1 MRNGDGDSVVG
12 TDEVQATRMSRI
24 NNQKNERIK
33 QTSSSRHSVRGPPT
47 RVVQAS
53 RAIAPQRTLR
63 WVHGPPARVVQASH
77 AISPQR
83 TLRWVHG
90 PPARVVQASHAIAPQ
105 RTLRWVRGPPARVV
119 QVAAGTDHFPRF
131 PTHFYHLSPHPTALA
146 HRPVDPS
153 TRAQRRYYYPQ
164 HHQYPAD

>member
-1 MRNGDGDSVVG
+1 MIVEAVVLVGSTMIAADGEGVVVRNGDGDSVVG
-12 TDEVQATRMSRI
+12 TDEVQATRISRI

-47 RVVQAS
+47 RVVRAS
-53 RAIAPQRTLR
+53 R
-63 WVHGPPARVVQASH
+63 
-77 AISPQR
+77 
-83 TLRWVHG
+83 
-90 PPARVVQASHAIAPQ
+90 AIAPQ

-119 QVAAGTDHFPRF
+119 QVAAGTDHFPRS
-131 PTHFYHLSPHPTALA
+131 PTHFYPLSPHPTALA
-146 HRPVDPS
+146 HRLVAPS